1 MLSKSFEKWQAK
13 KAHVE
18 LFAALLRSK
27 KLYCGGNEDVS
38 CCCPKC
44 LRGGKLRSESLETR
58 WSHSLHGE
66 VLASDEQILQR
77 RLLWLGLKLK
87 ATCEA
92 EKNARE
98 EVFVATATKVI
109 SVRLSRSCKLK

>member
-1 MLSKSFEKWQAK
+1 MIVAVQVVCKWQAK

-27 KLYCGGNEDVS
+27 KLYCGGNEDMS

-44 LRGGKLRSESLETR
+44 LRGGRLRSELLETR

-92 EKNARE
+92 EKMHERKFLWLLLLRLFRCACQ
-98 EVFVATATKVI
+98 EVA
-109 SVRLSRSCKLK
+109 S